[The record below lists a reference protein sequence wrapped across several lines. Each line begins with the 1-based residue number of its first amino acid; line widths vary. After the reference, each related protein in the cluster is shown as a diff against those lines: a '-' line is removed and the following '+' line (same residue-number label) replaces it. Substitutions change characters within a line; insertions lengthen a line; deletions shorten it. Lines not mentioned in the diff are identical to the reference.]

1 MPRQDRQNKA
11 VLTAMLVGV
20 VLELAQEGLAVGEGA
35 VGLIDCVGEGLGD
48 EVLRR
53 DVRRVPSTTVDTAVQ
68 PVETTVR
75 AVRGGGLLYGNY
87 QYRPPAH
94 LWEHSLVAPLAPH

>member
-1 MPRQDRQNKA
+1 MSRQDRQDKA

-35 VGLIDCVGEGLGD
+35 VGLVDRIGEGLGD
-48 EVLRR
+48 EVLGS
-53 DVRRVPSTTVDTAVQ
+53 DVGRVPSTTVDSAVQ
-68 PVETTVR
+68 PVETSVR
-75 AVRGGGLLYGNY
+75 AVRGGGLLYGTY

-94 LWEHSLVAPLAPH
+94 L